1 MPSSKLGKGYNSVC
15 LPIAIGIVLLCK
27 FYVYKYSTFVKKSA
41 KILKMT
47 ADIISIGDELLIG
60 QVINTNASWI
70 AQQLNLAGIG
80 VSRIT
85 AISDQKKHIKD
96 ALDEA
101 SQRSEI
107 ILITGGL
114 GPTKDD
120 ITKETL
126 CEYFNTRLIF
136 NETVFENIKELFGK
150 RGFNISK
157 LNRKQ
162 AEVPENCT
170 PVKNMNGTAP
180 GMWFEKE
187 GKVYISMP
195 GVPFEMKSMV
205 SGYIIPELL
214 KKFDTGAIV
223 HKTVLTQGLPES
235 VLAKKIETWEDNL
248 PYNIKLAY
256 LPQPG
261 IVRLRL
267 SSSGKEK
274 AKLEENINIEIQKLK
289 KIIPD
294 SIFGYDK
301 EQLNEIVGKL
311 LRGKNQTLST
321 AESCTGGYIAHL
333 ITSVAGSSDY
343 FKGSVVSYANEIKE
357 NILGVQRESLIE
369 YGAVSEQ
376 VAIEMAEGV
385 KRKLNTDYAIAVT
398 GIAGP
403 GGGTLEKSVG
413 TAWIAIAT
421 PQKTI
426 VKHFQMGEHRERNIR
441 RTALTALG
449 MLRKKLIR

>member
-1 MPSSKLGKGYNSVC
+1 
-15 LPIAIGIVLLCK
+15 
-27 FYVYKYSTFVKKSA
+27 
-41 KILKMT
+41 MT

-70 AQQLNLAGIG
+70 AGQFNLAGIEI
-80 VSRIT
+80 SRIT
-85 AISDQKKHIKD
+85 AISDQKEHIINT
-96 ALDEA
+96 LNEA
-101 SQRSEI
+101 SRRSEI

-126 CEYFNTRLIF
+126 CEYFNTKLVF

-150 RGFNISK
+150 RGFDISE

-162 AEVPENCT
+162 AEVPENCI
-170 PVKNMNGTAP
+170 PVKNINGTAP

-205 SGYIIPELL
+205 SDHIIPKLL
-214 KKFDTGAIV
+214 QKFDIGAIV
-223 HKTVLTQGLPES
+223 HKTILTQGLPES
-235 VLAKKIETWEDNL
+235 VLAKKIEDWEDNL
-248 PYNIKLAY
+248 PDSIKLAY

-267 SSSGKEK
+267 STSGKDK
-274 AKLEENINIEIQKLK
+274 AKLEENIKIEIQKLK

-294 SIFGYDK
+294 SIFGFD
-301 EQLNEIVGKL
+301 NEKL
-311 LRGKNQTLST
+311 YEIIGSLLQEKNQTLST

-333 ITSVAGSSDY
+333 ITSVAGSSEY
-343 FKGSVVSYANEIKE
+343 FKGSVVAYANETKE
-357 NILGVQRESLIE
+357 NILGVRDKSLVE

-376 VAIEMAEGV
+376 VAVEMAEGV
-385 KRKLNTDYAIAVT
+385 KSKLKTDYAIAVT

-403 GGGTLEKSVG
+403 GGGTPEKPVG
-413 TAWIAIAT
+413 TTWIAIAT

-449 MLRKKLIR
+449 MLRRELV